1 MTFCRVAVKEQVT
14 DINFDQ
20 KLTKKTLDNG
30 QNIQNDFFF
39 GKFDR
44 LLWQP
49 NGYNG
54 KYSSRVKN
62 PHYNLF

>member
-1 MTFCRVAVKEQVT
+1 MAKTF
-14 DINFDQ
+14 
-20 KLTKKTLDNG
+20 KTT
-30 QNIQNDFFF
+30 FFF

-49 NGYNG
+49 KGYNG

-62 PHYNLF
+62 PNYNLL

>member
-20 KLTKKTLDNG
+20 KLTKKTLENG

-39 GKFDR
+39 
-44 LLWQP
+44 W
-49 NGYNG
+49 
-54 KYSSRVKN
+54 
-62 PHYNLF
+62 